1 MKAATRMRAS
11 CRGRR
16 LGVSGDVLAGD
27 VLAGDVLA
35 GDVLAGDVLGGDVL
49 AGDVLGGDVLGGV
62 VSADAAAGMIPIRY
76 VTDRFGFPEGRTG
89 P

>member
-1 MKAATRMRAS
+1 MNAATRMRAS

-16 LGVSGDVLAGD
+16 LGFAGDALAGDVLAGD

-35 GDVLAGDVLGGDVL
+35 GDVLAGAVLGGAAL
-49 AGDVLGGDVLGGV
+49 GGAVLGGAVW
-62 VSADAAAGMIPIRY
+62 ADAAAGMIPIRY